1 MALVL
6 IGGLLAAAQLCFVN
20 TMARDDAGFA
30 LPFLYATLIFAVLY
44 DSIFL
49 ISSGQCVGTW
59 RWDYSSGGALLAWR
73 GVKLCVKRQ

>member
-30 LPFLYATLIFAVLY
+30 LPFLYATLIFAILY
-44 DSIFL
+44 DSIV
-49 ISSGQCVGTW
+49 SGLVPG
-59 RWDYSSGGALLAWR
+59 SVSAFGAGIILAEA
-73 GVKLCVKRQ
+73 VC